1 MGASSFLD
9 QLLKTGLQAL
19 NQTGSTVQRQA
30 GNDWQKYA
38 TGAAAGG
45 ALALLMGNRRA
56 RKLGGSALKLGG
68 VAALGALA
76 YKAWQDY
83 QAQQGTGAGT
93 AAPATPPAA
102 LPAPALEEQAQVL
115 LMAMIAAARCDGH
128 LDDREQGLL
137 DGELQRLQADAATRA
152 WVDAELRAPVDPARV
167 AAACTRPE
175 LAHSAYLASVLVV
188 DETSDA
194 ERSYL
199 DRLARALQIEPGLQA
214 QLEARAAAG

>member
-19 NQTGSTVQRQA
+19 DQAGSAVQRQA

-45 ALALLMGNRRA
+45 ALALLLGNRRA
-56 RKLGGSALKLGG
+56 RKFGGSALKLGG

-76 YKAWQDY
+76 YKAWQDH
-83 QAQQGTGAGT
+83 QAQQGAA
-93 AAPATPPAA
+93 AAPVPAAPAA
-102 LPAPALEEQAQVL
+102 LPAPQMEEQAQVL

>member
-19 NQTGSTVQRQA
+19 DQAGSTVQRQA

-83 QAQQGTGAGT
+83 QAQQGASAGT
-93 AAPATPPAA
+93 AAPAAPPAA

-188 DETSDA
+188 DETSEA